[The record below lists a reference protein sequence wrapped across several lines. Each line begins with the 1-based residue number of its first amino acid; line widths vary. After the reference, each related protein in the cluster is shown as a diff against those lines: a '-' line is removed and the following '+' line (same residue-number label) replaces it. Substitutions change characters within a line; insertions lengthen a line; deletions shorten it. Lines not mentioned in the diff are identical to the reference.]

1 MVLNGYT
8 PETLAPILIG
18 LAIVIAILYLLRV
31 RRRSVNVPFIG
42 LWREVIEKSNYKRWH
57 DWLKRLISFLL
68 WMAVVG
74 LIALALMDPR
84 EEEDDSARRHAVII
98 IDSSASMNTV
108 DEDSDCGSRFQCA
121 IKDARDLVD
130 HMKMTD
136 RAVIVQASGIV
147 SAVSGPFTSDKSAL
161 DLTLRDLKPGATST
175 DLVKAIELAD
185 NLTRQKENAEVFLFT
200 DGLFDQAEDISR
212 LIPANAAFEQ
222 KTYGKPIGNLSIEAF
237 NVRRYIANRLAFEVF
252 FKVHNGF
259 DKPVTAKLR
268 ILNLNENE
276 SRIDEDSDHTVLSEK
291 TLTIASGSSE
301 LRLYENLTLGSS
313 RMAATIELIEPS
325 ALRDPLELDNIAYA
339 RIPDYAKPDIL
350 CVTPG
355 NLFLEAALLLNEN
368 YRVSFVKPGDGS
380 ILNSSGSIDLS
391 RLTGEHDIV
400 ILDNSY
406 HNLLSVDTENPWH
419 GKVIYINPESS
430 YAPFKSKKVD
440 NPVIERVNSKHD
452 VARWLSLKNLNIGS
466 ASVYTNVSNS
476 DMVMRAIEG
485 PLMATRS
492 TEQQKLVSIGFSLV
506 ESDLIFRVGLPILF
520 INSIDWLMNE
530 NNEPVRGYPT
540 GTSYHIR
547 VPESFV
553 KADIERP
560 DGSRITQLP
569 VYDNS
574 VTVYGEYAGFYR
586 IYSTD
591 HPEVH
596 PLEIAANFIHD
607 NESNLMREP
616 AELKGRVHLTT
627 TLGTDEEETEV
638 DESLLM
644 TILSKLPK
652 SSQYLWVLAL
662 LIAMGLI
669 SIEWLTYHRR
679 WTV

>member
-1 MVLNGYT
+1 MVWNGYT
-8 PETLAPILIG
+8 PETLMPVLIG
-18 LAIVIAILYLLRV
+18 LAVVIAILYLLRV
-31 RRRSVNVPFIG
+31 RRRKVTVPFVG
-42 LWREVIEKSNYKRWH
+42 LWREVIEKSSYRKWH

-84 EEEDDSARRHAVII
+84 EEEDETAHRHIVMI

-108 DEDSDCGSRFQCA
+108 DENSECGSRFQCA
-121 IKDARDLVD
+121 VKDARELIEK
-130 HMKMTD
+130 MKLTD
-136 RAVIVQASGIV
+136 RVVIVQASGIV
-147 SAVSGPFTSDKSAL
+147 SSVSGPFSSDKSAL
-161 DLTLRDLKPGATST
+161 DLVLRDLKPGATST
-175 DLVKAIELAD
+175 DITKAIELAD
-185 NLTRQKENAEVFLFT
+185 NLTRQKENAEIFLMT
-200 DGLFDQAEDISR
+200 DGLFENADEISK
-212 LIPANAAFEQ
+212 IMPSHAAFEQ
-222 KTYGKPIGNLSIEAF
+222 RTYGSPTGNLSIEAF

-268 ILNLNENE
+268 ILNLNDNE
-276 SRIDEDSDHTVLSEK
+276 SSIDENSDHTVLAEK

-313 RMAATIELIEPS
+313 RMAATVELMGPS
-325 ALRDPLELDNIAYA
+325 DLRDPLELDNIAYA

-368 YRVSFVKPGDGS
+368 YHVSFVKPGDLG
-380 ILNSSGSIDLS
+380 ILNDAGNVDLTRIAS
-391 RLTGEHDIV
+391 EHDIV

-406 HNLLSVDTENPWH
+406 HDLVHVDSDKGFH
-419 GKVIYINPESS
+419 GKVIYINPDES
-430 YAPFKSKKVD
+430 YAPFKSKAVE

-452 VARWLSLKNLNIGS
+452 IARWLSLKNLNIGK
-466 ASVYTNVSNS
+466 ARVYTNISNS

-492 TEQQKLVSIGFSLV
+492 SDGQQLVSIGFSLV

-530 NNEPVRGYPT
+530 NSEPVRGYPT
-540 GTSYHIR
+540 GTSYHVM
-547 VPESFV
+547 VPDNFAKV
-553 KADIERP
+553 DIERP
-560 DGSRITQLP
+560 DGSWLRKLP
-569 VYDNS
+569 VYDNT

-586 IYSTD
+586 IYDSE
-591 HPEVH
+591 HSEKR

-607 NESNLMREP
+607 NESDLMRQP
-616 AELKGRVHLTT
+616 ATLTGRVHLTT
-627 TLGTDEEETEV
+627 TFGEEEEESV
-638 DESLLM
+638 EEESLLM
-644 TILSKLPK
+644 KALSMLPS

-669 SIEWLTYHRR
+669 GVEWLTYHRR